1 MGKCINL
8 GDEWCFFWKKSLV
21 VNRGGSGKIAVGESV
36 AENHLPGMY
45 YVSEQE
51 MGRDLQQNIQEGLP
65 GALVTD

>member
-1 MGKCINL
+1 M
-8 GDEWCFFWKKSLV
+8 
-21 VNRGGSGKIAVGESV
+21 VNRGGSGKIAVGEAV

-51 MGRDLQQNIQEGLP
+51 MGRDLQQNIQQGLP